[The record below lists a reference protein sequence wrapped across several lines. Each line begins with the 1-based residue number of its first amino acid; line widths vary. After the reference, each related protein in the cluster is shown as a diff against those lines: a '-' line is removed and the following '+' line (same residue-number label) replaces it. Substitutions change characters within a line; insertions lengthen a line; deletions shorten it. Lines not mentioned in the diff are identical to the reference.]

1 MSNGNEECSGS
12 IGGHAEGAGSRQ
24 KVYSVSGRSAVSVG
38 VYGQTAWYEG
48 LFSLCYVM
56 SYQG

>member
-38 VYGQTAWYEG
+38 VYGQTA
-48 LFSLCYVM
+48 
-56 SYQG
+56 